1 MCARQRS
8 LFLLRRQKKETKE
21 KATPLSV
28 SLRCATGNLWCS
40 GKGRCGR
47 TPFVHFALFG
57 QTAAAS

>member
-8 LFLLRRQKKETKE
+8 HLLLLRQKNLAQE
-21 KATPLSV
+21 KAAPLSV
-28 SLRCATGNLWCS
+28 TLRFAPGNLRCS
-40 GKGRCGR
+40 VQGRRGR